1 MRKYLLL
8 LPIIFII
15 HDMEEIVAT
24 LDSLPLESGKPT
36 CIVAHTTK
44 AKGVSEIDTSEVE
57 EKIKEAAKER
67 RLAIEKQAALDA
79 AASVKEKT
87 VKISGAAGNNG
98 KLFGSITAAE
108 VSAELK
114 KQFGLEVDKRKI
126 SLEGDIKSFGT
137 FNAEVKF
144 GYGISAPIYVLVSE

>member
-1 MRKYLLL
+1 MKVILTEDVKGSGKKGELINASDGYARNYLLPKKL
-8 LPIIFII
+8 AI
-15 HDMEEIVAT
+15 EAT
-24 LDSLPLESGKPT
+24 TQALNELKQ
-36 CIVAHTTK
+36 
-44 AKGVSEIDTSEVE
+44 
-57 EKIKEAAKER
+57 KEAAKER